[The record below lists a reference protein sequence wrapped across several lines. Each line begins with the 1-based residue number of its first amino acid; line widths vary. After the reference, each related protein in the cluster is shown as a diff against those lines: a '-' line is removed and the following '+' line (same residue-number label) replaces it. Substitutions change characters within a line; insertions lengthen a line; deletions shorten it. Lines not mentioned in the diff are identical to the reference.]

1 MKKYLFLIM
10 FTTCLWLP
18 SQLIAFPTVFP
29 HGTTIFHPDKTFSGY
44 TILTTK
50 GNQAIL
56 IDMNG
61 NVVHHWENM
70 CDEEHPAK
78 MLPGGYAMGATGKRG
93 RILGDKESND
103 LSVVDWDG
111 NIVWTYKMA
120 GVHHDFQR
128 EGNPVGYYVP
138 GMDSYV
144 GKGRTLILSHLVV
157 KNRKISD
164 KKLYDDVIIEV
175 DHEGNEIFRWL
186 ASDHVKE
193 MGFDNMAKLVMYR
206 YPNYVMTRTPGVVG
220 GDWIHVNTAS
230 WLGPNKWYDKGDK
243 RFHPDNIIYD
253 GRQTNTTGI
262 IDRKTGKIVWH
273 LGPEFES
280 TKALRKIGPTIG
292 LHHAHMIPKGLP
304 GEGNIL
310 IFDNG
315 GYGGYGAPNPA
326 APTGLNNVKRDHSR
340 VLEINPVTL
349 KVVWEYNANKSGN
362 RDLVK
367 FYSDYVSSAQ
377 RLPNGNTL
385 ITEGAFGRIFEVTPG
400 RKPEIVWE
408 YVSPYYDKAENFN
421 LVYRA
426 YRVPY
431 DYVPQLNSKPAEEAV
446 IPPENSMLR
455 LGDLTTAE

>member
-1 MKKYLFLIM
+1 MKKLFFGMLFILCLLIPISS
-10 FTTCLWLP
+10 F
-18 SQLIAFPTVFP
+18 AFPTVFP

-44 TILTTK
+44 TILTTE

-61 NVVHHWENM
+61 NVVHHWESI
-70 CDEEHPAK
+70 CDNEYPAK
-78 MLPGGYAMGATGKRG
+78 LLPGGYAMGATGKRG
-93 RILGDKESND
+93 RILGHKESND
-103 LSVVDWDG
+103 LSIVDWDG
-111 NIVWTYKMA
+111 NIVWTYKKA
-120 GVHHDFQR
+120 GAHHDFQR

-144 GKGRTLILSHLVV
+144 NKGKTLILSHLVV
-157 KNRKISD
+157 NNRRISN

-175 DHEGNEIFRWL
+175 DHDGKEIFRWL
-186 ASDHVKE
+186 ASDHYKE
-193 MGFDNMAKLVMYR
+193 MGFDTMAKLVMYR
-206 YPNYVMTRTPGVVG
+206 YPNVVSTRTRGVYG

-230 WLGPNKWYDKGDK
+230 WLGPNKWYDQGDE

-262 IDRKTGKIVWH
+262 IDRKTGRIVWH

-280 TKALRKIGPTIG
+280 TKALKKIGPTIG

-326 APTGLNNVKRDHSR
+326 APTGLNNVKRDYSR
-340 VLEINPVTL
+340 VLEIDPVTL
-349 KVVWEYNANKSGN
+349 EVVWEYTAHKAGN
-362 RDLVK
+362 RDLMK

-385 ITEGAFGRIFEVTPG
+385 ITEGAFGRIFEVTPEH
-400 RKPEIVWE
+400 RTVWE
-408 YVSPYYDKAENFN
+408 YISPYYNKKENFN

-431 DYVPQLNSKPAEEAV
+431 DYVPQLKKPVEKAV
-446 IPPENSMLR
+446 IPPENSTLR
-455 LGDLTTAE
+455 LKDLEGTK

>member
-1 MKKYLFLIM
+1 MKKLLLVTVLCSLVLVPATLF
-10 FTTCLWLP
+10 
-18 SQLIAFPTVFP
+18 AFVSVFP
-29 HGTTIFHPDKTFSGY
+29 HGTTIYKPDKSFNGY

-50 GNQAIL
+50 GHQTIL

-61 NVVHHWENM
+61 NVVKHWANL

-78 MLPGGYAMGATGKRG
+78 MLPGGYVMGATGKRG
-93 RILGDKESND
+93 RLLDHEDSND
-103 LSVVDWDG
+103 LSVLDWDG
-111 NIVWTYKMA
+111 NIVWTWKKA

-144 GKGRTLILSHLVV
+144 DKGKTLILSHEVV
-157 KNRKISD
+157 KNKRISD
-164 KKLYDDVIIEV
+164 KKLYDDVIFEV
-175 DHEGNEIFRWL
+175 DYDGKIIFKWL
-186 ASDHVKE
+186 ASDHIKE
-193 MGFDNMAKLVMYR
+193 MGFSQIARIVMYR
-206 YPNYVMTRTPGVVG
+206 YPNYTMTRTRGVVG
-220 GDWIHVNTAS
+220 GDWIHINTAS
-230 WLGPNKWYDKGDK
+230 WLGPNKWYDRGDK

-273 LGPEFES
+273 LGPDFTS
-280 TKALRKIGPTIG
+280 TRALRKMGVTIG

-315 GYGGYGAPNPA
+315 GYAGFDAPNPSAPYGTNA
-326 APTGLNNVKRDHSR
+326 AKRDYSR
-340 VLEINPVTL
+340 VIEINPINL
-349 KVVWEYNANKSGN
+349 KVVWQYDANKGGY
-362 RDLVK
+362 RDKYK

-385 ITEGAFGRIFEVTPG
+385 ITEGSLGRIFEVTP
-400 RKPEIVWE
+400 KYEMVWE
-408 YVSPYYDKAENFN
+408 YVSPYYAKTENFN

-431 DYVPQLNSKPAEEAV
+431 DYVPQLKKPVEKAV
-446 IPPENSMLR
+446 IIPDTSKLR
-455 LGDLTTAE
+455 VKDLTTTTTK